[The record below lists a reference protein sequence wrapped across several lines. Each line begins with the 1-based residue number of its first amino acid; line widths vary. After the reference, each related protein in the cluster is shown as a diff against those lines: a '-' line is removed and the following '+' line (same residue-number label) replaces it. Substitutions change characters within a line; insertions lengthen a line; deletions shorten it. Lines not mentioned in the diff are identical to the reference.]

1 VTRNSFIRQQPVQQ
15 FATLWNVDLMRL
27 TEPRAEITTAAW
39 IDLSGRHFCLRCRL
53 MDGDAKTIFA
63 WEPFTP
69 RGVAAFAHA
78 RLGRLLLVQ
87 IIVALIAAASVTWFL
102 DDSVAPVIDTAIQ
115 NLPAKGEIRSG
126 KLDWR
131 GDSPKLLAEG
141 RFLSFDVDLDHGG
154 KINSTADVQ
163 IEFGQEEIWSF
174 ALLGYTEFP
183 YPSGQII
190 SFNRTE
196 LEPLW
201 GAWRSTILFVSMI
214 ATAIGLLASWWLLA
228 TLYFLPVG
236 LLGYFVNR
244 DLNFRRSWK
253 FSGAALLP
261 GALLMAAGILL
272 YDFGLVDLVQFG
284 FICGAHFVLGWIY
297 LFVSLLFVPGIPAVM
312 PKGNPFVPR
321 N

>member
-1 VTRNSFIRQQPVQQ
+1 
-15 FATLWNVDLMRL
+15 
-27 TEPRAEITTAAW
+27 
-39 IDLSGRHFCLRCRL
+39 
-53 MDGDAKTIFA
+53 MDADAKTTFA

-78 RLGRLLLVQ
+78 RLSRLLLVQ
-87 IIVALIAAASVTWFL
+87 IIIALIAAASVTWFL
-102 DDSVAPVIDTAIQ
+102 HDSVFPVVQTAIQ
-115 NLPAKGEIRSG
+115 NLPGKGEIRSG

-131 GDSPKLLAEG
+131 GESPKLLAEG
-141 RFLSFDVDLDHGG
+141 RVLAFDVDLVHDG
-154 KINSTADVQ
+154 KINSTADLQ
-163 IEFGQEEIWSF
+163 IEFGQDEIWSF

-183 YPSGQII
+183 YPDGQVI

-201 GAWRSTILFVSMI
+201 GAWRSTVLFGAAM
-214 ATAIGLLASWWLLA
+214 ATATGLLASWWLLA
-228 TLYFLPVG
+228 TLYFLPVW

-253 FSGAALLP
+253 LSGAALLP

-272 YDFGLVDLVQFG
+272 YDFGAVDLVQFG
-284 FICGAHFVLGWIY
+284 FIFGAHFVLGWIY
-297 LFVSLLFVPGIPAVM
+297 LFVSLLFVPGITAAL